1 MEKTSNP
8 NNQVDNLEK
17 LKTKINKTEHN
28 VEVAEEIANKAT
40 DVRLKETLEEKNE
53 RRREAIRVLKREMKQ
68 D

>member
-1 MEKTSNP
+1 MKKTSNP
-8 NNQVDNLEK
+8 DNSVDNLEK

-28 VEVAEEIANKAT
+28 TEVAEDLISSTT

-53 RRREAIRVLKREMKQ
+53 RRRNAINVIKREMKQ

>member
-1 MEKTSNP
+1 MKKTNNP
-8 NNQVDNLEK
+8 DNRVANLEK

-40 DVRLKETLEEKNE
+40 DVRLKETLEEKND
-53 RRREAIRVLKREMKQ
+53 RRREAINVMRREIKQ